1 VVRIFKLGS
10 HSGKPQL
17 GNWQK
22 HTGAQVIAAFVR
34 PRPPRENGRGFFLYN
49 VPLSPCLTGFLCI
62 VAYSFRRWL
71 HCRWHPQHA
80 AGFTAIDI
88 TGANIGPDY
97 QLSYSDGK
105 PASLR
110 DFKGK
115 YVMLFFGFTQCPD
128 VCPTTLSRATEIKRL
143 LGADGDKLQVVFVT
157 VDPERDT
164 GPLLAEY
171 MRAFDPTFV
180 AVRGNAE
187 QTAKA
192 AKDFKIFTARCRA
205 AVPTPWTT
213 PPSPTCST
221 PAARSGWPS
230 STNKPPSRSPPTC
243 ACCNP
248 KKKPAS

>member
-1 VVRIFKLGS
+1 MQRRTFISSLMALPLVAGS
-10 HSGKPQL
+10 
-17 GNWQK
+17 
-22 HTGAQVIAAFVR
+22 AQAA
-34 PRPPRENGRGFFLYN
+34 
-49 VPLSPCLTGFLCI
+49 S
-62 VAYSFRRWL
+62 
-71 HCRWHPQHA
+71 
-80 AGFTAIDI
+80 FTAIDI

-128 VCPTTLSRATEIKRL
+128 VCPTTLARASEIKRL

-180 AVRGNAE
+180 AVRGNLE

-192 AKDFKIFTARCRA
+192 AKDFKIFYRKVPSGSSYTMDHTALTYLFDANGKIRLAVKHEQTAQQVA
-205 AVPTPWTT
+205 ADV
-213 PPSPTCST
+213 
-221 PAARSGWPS
+221 RLLM
-230 STNKPPSRSPPTC
+230 R
-243 ACCNP
+243 P
-248 KKKPAS
+248 KKETGFLKGLFE

>member
-1 VVRIFKLGS
+1 MQRRTFISSLVALPLVAGS
-10 HSGKPQL
+10 
-17 GNWQK
+17 
-22 HTGAQVIAAFVR
+22 A
-34 PRPPRENGRGFFLYN
+34 
-49 VPLSPCLTGFLCI
+49 
-62 VAYSFRRWL
+62 
-71 HCRWHPQHA
+71 HA

-128 VCPTTLSRATEIKRL
+128 VCPTTLARASEIKRL

-171 MRAFDPTFV
+171 MRAFDPSFV
-180 AVRGNAE
+180 AVRGNLE

-192 AKDFKIFTARCRA
+192 AKDFKIFYRKVPSGSSYTMDHTALTYLFDANGKIRLAVKHEQTAQQVA
-205 AVPTPWTT
+205 ADV
-213 PPSPTCST
+213 
-221 PAARSGWPS
+221 RLLMH
-230 STNKPPSRSPPTC
+230 
-243 ACCNP
+243 P
-248 KKKPAS
+248 KKETGFLKGLFE

>member
-1 VVRIFKLGS
+1 MHRRLFISTL
-10 HSGKPQL
+10 
-17 GNWQK
+17 
-22 HTGAQVIAAFVR
+22 AA
-34 PRPPRENGRGFFLYN
+34 L
-49 VPLSPCLTGFLCI
+49 PL
-62 VAYSFRRWL
+62 AAR
-71 HCRWHPQHA
+71 A
-80 AGFTAIDI
+80 AGYTAIDI

-97 QLSYSDGK
+97 QLFYSDGK

-128 VCPTTLSRATEIKRL
+128 VCPTTLARATEVKRL

-192 AKDFKIFTARCRA
+192 AKDFKIFYRKVPSGSSYTMDHTALTYVFDANGKIRLALKHEQTAQQVA
-205 AVPTPWTT
+205 ADV
-213 PPSPTCST
+213 
-221 PAARSGWPS
+221 RLLMH
-230 STNKPPSRSPPTC
+230 
-243 ACCNP
+243 P
-248 KKKPAS
+248 KKETGFLKGLFE

>member
-1 VVRIFKLGS
+1 MQRRLFISSLVALPLVMD
-10 HSGKPQL
+10 
-17 GNWQK
+17 
-22 HTGAQVIAAFVR
+22 AA
-34 PRPPRENGRGFFLYN
+34 
-49 VPLSPCLTGFLCI
+49 
-62 VAYSFRRWL
+62 
-71 HCRWHPQHA
+71 HA

-97 QLSYSDGK
+97 QLFYSDGK

-128 VCPTTLSRATEIKRL
+128 VCPTTLARATEIKRL

-192 AKDFKIFTARCRA
+192 AKDFKIFYRKVPSGSSYTMDHTALTYVFDA
-205 AVPTPWTT
+205 AGKIRLAVKHEETAQQV
-213 PPSPTCST
+213 
-221 PAARSGWPS
+221 AADVRLLMQ
-230 STNKPPSRSPPTC
+230 
-243 ACCNP
+243 P
-248 KKKPAS
+248 KKETSFLKGLFQ

>member
-1 VVRIFKLGS
+1 MQRRTFISSLVALPLVAGS
-10 HSGKPQL
+10 
-17 GNWQK
+17 
-22 HTGAQVIAAFVR
+22 A
-34 PRPPRENGRGFFLYN
+34 
-49 VPLSPCLTGFLCI
+49 
-62 VAYSFRRWL
+62 
-71 HCRWHPQHA
+71 HA

-128 VCPTTLSRATEIKRL
+128 VCPTTLARATEIKRL

-180 AVRGNAE
+180 AVRGNLE

-192 AKDFKIFTARCRA
+192 AKDFKIFYRKVPSGSSYTMDHTALTYVFDASGKIRLAVKHEQSAQQVA
-205 AVPTPWTT
+205 ADVRLLMHP
-213 PPSPTCST
+213 
-221 PAARSGWPS
+221 
-230 STNKPPSRSPPTC
+230 KPETGFL
-243 ACCNP
+243 
-248 KKKPAS
+248 KGLFQ

>member
-1 VVRIFKLGS
+1 MHRRLFISSL
-10 HSGKPQL
+10 
-17 GNWQK
+17 
-22 HTGAQVIAAFVR
+22 AA
-34 PRPPRENGRGFFLYN
+34 L
-49 VPLSPCLTGFLCI
+49 PLA
-62 VAYSFRRWL
+62 V
-71 HCRWHPQHA
+71 HA
-80 AGFTAIDI
+80 AGFSAIDI

-128 VCPTTLSRATEIKRL
+128 VCPTTLARATEIKRL

-192 AKDFKIFTARCRA
+192 AKDFKIFYRKVPSGSSYTMDHTALTYIFDANGKIRLAVKHEQTAQQVA
-205 AVPTPWTT
+205 ADL
-213 PPSPTCST
+213 
-221 PAARSGWPS
+221 RLLMH
-230 STNKPPSRSPPTC
+230 
-243 ACCNP
+243 P
-248 KKKPAS
+248 KKETGFLKGLFQ